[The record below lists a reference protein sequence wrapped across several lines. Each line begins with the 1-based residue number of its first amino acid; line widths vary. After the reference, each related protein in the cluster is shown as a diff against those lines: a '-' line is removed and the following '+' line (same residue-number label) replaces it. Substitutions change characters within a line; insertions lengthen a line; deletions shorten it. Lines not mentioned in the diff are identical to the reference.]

1 MSEFQDPLRSLFQQ
15 AAGTGQDHAVTAPV
29 DRIAARG
36 RRARRRRI
44 GALVTVACL
53 AFGGGAAVALL
64 PGSSA
69 PVGPAVTPR
78 PSPDRLPSPVPT
90 EPGSSTLPTP
100 ESTGSVSPS
109 GHRSGNGYGTTFE
122 HCIED
127 GHGTAFQ
134 HCSRDGHVAALIQLA
149 LPTPA
154 DRHRAIRRACA
165 HP

>member
-78 PSPDRLPSPVPT
+78 PSPDRMPSPVPT

-109 GHRSGNGYGTTFE
+109 DTAPET
-122 HCIED
+122 
-127 GHGTAFQ
+127 GTAPPSSTA
-134 HCSRDGHVAALIQLA
+134 SRTVTAPPSNTAQGTATS
-149 LPTPA
+149 PP
-154 DRHRAIRRACA
+154 
-165 HP
+165 